1 MRKETYMTFN
11 YISPCNRWVHNV
23 PTCGILSGQGDTYNS
38 SSVQNSCWHVPM
50 KTDTA
55 PVLEHLPAEVG
66 LGVGYQRGQGGAR
79 VFANE

>member
-1 MRKETYMTFN
+1 MYLPVA
-11 YISPCNRWVHNV
+11 SPLDRV
-23 PTCGILSGQGDTYNS
+23 ILNNS